1 MKARRYGVD
10 VVVKALATRFG
21 LEWAQKEFGD
31 KATTEYVY
39 GKIVGE
45 TMLPKDKSYTPCVNE
60 NNKKHV
66 SEPMMKGWKVR
77 CKKDRR
83 TYDMYQRELRLGTL

>member
-1 MKARRYGVD
+1 M
-10 VVVKALATRFG
+10 VVKALATCFG

-45 TMLPKDKSYTPCVNE
+45 TMLPKDKSHTPCVNKGS
-60 NNKKHV
+60 KKHV
-66 SEPMMKGWKVR
+66 PETMMKGWKVR
-77 CKKDRR
+77 FKKDRR
-83 TYDMYQRELRLGTL
+83 TYEMYQRELRLGTP